1 MKRVVLVICDGL
13 RADMVRPEWT
23 PNLCK
28 IGGEGR
34 TYLNHQSVFPST
46 TRTTAASIATGC
58 YPAKHG
64 LEGNAV
70 ALDEG
75 RGLVALSVGHAD
87 FRDRMLKATGKTL
100 KVPTISERL
109 VKRDP
114 AIIFSNVSPGAAYF
128 QDPDGFGYVYH
139 RSGSFGPG
147 LRPINDS
154 DHLNVSHD
162 ANGDNIMTDR
172 FCNEILCKRKPL
184 YSVLWLCEPDYTQHA
199 NPLGSAKNLAALSA
213 ADKNAGKVAAIVNQ
227 QNLKEDIL
235 LIIASD
241 HGHQTV
247 SDILPLSNLLV
258 MEGLKGD
265 LDSSD
270 VVVASNG
277 LSANIYLSNEGQNKK
292 NQIVQFLQTLNCL
305 DKIFFD
311 DSLKNVGQNSTGYL
325 AISVTTKN
333 TFEANEFGIIGKSVA
348 IEDPLHNDTA
358 IGCGQHGGLGK
369 FEQNPFLIIKG
380 VNFASKSCHTEATS
394 AVDLA
399 PTILSFLG
407 EPHTHMDGRIL
418 SCS

>member
-1 MKRVVLVICDGL
+1 M
-13 RADMVRPEWT
+13 T

-87 FRDRMLKATGKTL
+87 FRDRMLRATGKTL

-172 FCNEILCKRKPL
+172 FCNEILC
-184 YSVLWLCEPDYTQHA
+184 
-199 NPLGSAKNLAALSA
+199 
-213 ADKNAGKVAAIVNQ
+213 
-227 QNLKEDIL
+227 
-235 LIIASD
+235 
-241 HGHQTV
+241 
-247 SDILPLSNLLV
+247 
-258 MEGLKGD
+258 
-265 LDSSD
+265 
-270 VVVASNG
+270 
-277 LSANIYLSNEGQNKK
+277 
-292 NQIVQFLQTLNCL
+292 
-305 DKIFFD
+305 
-311 DSLKNVGQNSTGYL
+311 
-325 AISVTTKN
+325 
-333 TFEANEFGIIGKSVA
+333 
-348 IEDPLHNDTA
+348 
-358 IGCGQHGGLGK
+358 IGCNYK
-369 FEQNPFLIIKG
+369 
-380 VNFASKSCHTEATS
+380 
-394 AVDLA
+394 
-399 PTILSFLG
+399 
-407 EPHTHMDGRIL
+407 
-418 SCS
+418 

>member
-172 FCNEILCKRKPL
+172 FCNEILC
-184 YSVLWLCEPDYTQHA
+184 
-199 NPLGSAKNLAALSA
+199 
-213 ADKNAGKVAAIVNQ
+213 
-227 QNLKEDIL
+227 
-235 LIIASD
+235 
-241 HGHQTV
+241 
-247 SDILPLSNLLV
+247 
-258 MEGLKGD
+258 
-265 LDSSD
+265 
-270 VVVASNG
+270 
-277 LSANIYLSNEGQNKK
+277 
-292 NQIVQFLQTLNCL
+292 
-305 DKIFFD
+305 
-311 DSLKNVGQNSTGYL
+311 
-325 AISVTTKN
+325 
-333 TFEANEFGIIGKSVA
+333 
-348 IEDPLHNDTA
+348 
-358 IGCGQHGGLGK
+358 IGCNYK
-369 FEQNPFLIIKG
+369 
-380 VNFASKSCHTEATS
+380 
-394 AVDLA
+394 
-399 PTILSFLG
+399 
-407 EPHTHMDGRIL
+407 
-418 SCS
+418 